1 MRCGGTLVLLAL
13 AATPLAAQSYLSL
26 GVELGYARADFIG
39 KDAAGVS
46 VREGAVAGA
55 YFRVP
60 LASWLAVQQG
70 LLIASKGGA
79 TTVNDSAA
87 APLRFELD
95 LVYLEMPLVFRARI
109 PALVGTRLVLLGGVS
124 PSYRVGC
131 NVEFSRNGF
140 SLTRTACDQAT
151 TASFRSWDF
160 SLIGGV
166 GIGIPIERSELAL
179 EARLSRGIRSV
190 SDLGDIRNRALDLVV
205 SIPF

>member
-1 MRCGGTLVLLAL
+1 MRYAGTFALLAL
-13 AATPLAAQSYLSL
+13 AATPLAAQSGLSL
-26 GVELGYARADFIG
+26 GVELGYARADFTG
-39 KDAAGVS
+39 KDAVGVTI
-46 VREGAVAGA
+46 REVAVAGA

-70 LLIASKGGA
+70 LHLASKGGA
-79 TTVNDSAA
+79 TTLADTAA
-87 APLRFELD
+87 TPLRFELD
-95 LVYLEMPLVFRARI
+95 LVYLEFPLVFRARI
-109 PALVGTRLVLLGGVS
+109 PALAGTRLVLLGGIA

-140 SLTRTACDQAT
+140 TLSRTACDQAT

-166 GIGIPIERSELAL
+166 GLGIPIERSELAL

-190 SDLGDIRNRALDLVV
+190 SNLGEIRNRALDLVV

>member
-1 MRCGGTLVLLAL
+1 MRYRGACVLLAL
-13 AATPLAAQSYLSL
+13 AAAPLAAQSRLSL

-39 KDAAGVS
+39 KDAAGVT

-79 TTVNDSAA
+79 TTVQDTAA
-87 APLRFELD
+87 TPLRFELD
-95 LVYLEMPLVFRARI
+95 LVYLEFPLVFRARI
-109 PALVGTRLVLLGGVS
+109 PALAGTRLVLLGGAA

-140 SLTRTACDQAT
+140 TLTRSACDQAT
-151 TASFRSWDF
+151 AASFRSWDF
-160 SLIGGV
+160 SLVGGV
-166 GIGIPIERSELAL
+166 GLGIPIERSELAL
-179 EARLSRGIRSV
+179 EARFTHGLRSV
-190 SDLGDIRNRALDLVV
+190 SNLGDIKNRALDLVI